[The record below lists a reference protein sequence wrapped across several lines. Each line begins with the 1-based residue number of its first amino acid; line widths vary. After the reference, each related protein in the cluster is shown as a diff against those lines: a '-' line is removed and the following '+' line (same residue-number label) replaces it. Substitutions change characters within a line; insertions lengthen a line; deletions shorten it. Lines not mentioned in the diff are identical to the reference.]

1 MKNKIR
7 LGLLGAGRIG
17 QTHAN
22 AITHVAGAQLV
33 AVADPVTEA
42 VAAITDKT
50 QARAV
55 SPEEVFDDP
64 AIDGV
69 ILATP
74 TDLHADQIERAAVA
88 GKAIFCEKPI
98 DLNINRAC
106 EAVSAAEQ
114 AGVALM
120 LGFNRRYDPSFARM
134 ITEIRQGRI
143 GAVELVQITSRD
155 PAPPPLSYIAKS
167 GGLFRD
173 MMIHDFDLA
182 RCLMGEEFIAV
193 NATGSALVD
202 EAIGTAGDVDT
213 ASATLRTASGR
224 ICTIT
229 NSRRAVYGYDQ
240 RIEVHGSYGMLSAG
254 NPLATTVSC
263 GTKKRVYLRSVIR
276 FLHGSLCGLPIAV
289 KSRLFVPWYPANRLC
304 IRRAGT
310 VLLPWHWPMPHINP
324 CYPVALSAFA
334 EP

>member
-1 MKNKIR
+1 MKNRIR

-17 QTHAN
+17 RTHAD
-22 AITHVAGAQLV
+22 AIADVAGAELA
-33 AVADPVTEA
+33 AVADPVADA
-42 VAAITDKT
+42 VAALIDGT
-50 QARAV
+50 RAKAV
-55 SPEEVFDDP
+55 GPEEIFEDP

-74 TDLHADQIERAAVA
+74 TDLHADQIERAAAA

-98 DLNINRAC
+98 DLDIDRARR
-106 EAVSAAEQ
+106 AVTAAEQ

-120 LGFNRRYDPSFARM
+120 LGFNRRYDPSFDRV
-134 ITEIRQGRI
+134 IRQTRDGRI

-173 MMIHDFDLA
+173 MMIHDFDIA
-182 RCLMGEEFIAV
+182 RCLMGEEFTAV

-202 EAIGTAGDVDT
+202 AAIGAAGDVDT

-240 RIEVHGSYGMLSAG
+240 RIEVHGSDGMLAAG
-254 NPLATTVSC
+254 NPLATTVSHGAQSGFTSDPLSDFFMDRYAVAYRREIEAFC
-263 GTKKRVYLRSVIR
+263 ALVSGEPVVYPTGRDGIAALALADAARQSVSS
-276 FLHGSLCGLPIAV
+276 GG
-289 KSRLFVPWYPANRLC
+289 FVS
-304 IRRAGT
+304 
-310 VLLPWHWPMPHINP
+310 V
-324 CYPVALSAFA
+324 A

>member
-22 AITHVAGAQLV
+22 AITHVVGAQLV

-74 TDLHADQIERAAVA
+74 TDLHADQIERAAAA

-263 GTKKRVYLRSVIR
+263 GTKNGFTSAPLSDFFMDRYAVAYRREIEAFCALVSGEPVVYPTGRDGIAALALADAAQQSVSS
-276 FLHGSLCGLPIAV
+276 GG
-289 KSRLFVPWYPANRLC
+289 FVS
-304 IRRAGT
+304 
-310 VLLPWHWPMPHINP
+310 V
-324 CYPVALSAFA
+324 A